1 MIALVVAETQSALS
15 ALTLVLNEAGCAV
28 IARRWHESVLDDVA
42 ARDPDITIVSA
53 GDYPR
58 RWDALIGRIGTLPA
72 RKGADV
78 LLYVPADFPPDER
91 KKAEAANIA
100 CCFSD
105 ADSFQK
111 LKDYIARRAK
121 KPSQNER
128 GTGGA
133 FVPLADGEPLLGGG
147 QARTVEAGRDAED
160 FAQAAEEITT
170 TEAKPVPQSE
180 TFVLI
185 PGERPT
191 RNAVFID
198 ESEDDEES
206 EDEDMPEISW
216 KQHAAQTPPGEEI
229 MSLTENQPKE
239 GRRQTIPSSFVLTNP
254 VTLAMVSGIS
264 RNFDGETL
272 EFTPDLPSFIL
283 NLSKGTRIE
292 DATLKS
298 NEKIE
303 AVRAV
308 VISNDG
314 KKLVLKITKK

>member
-1 MIALVVAETQSALS
+1 
-15 ALTLVLNEAGCAV
+15 
-28 IARRWHESVLDDVA
+28 
-42 ARDPDITIVSA
+42 
-53 GDYPR
+53 
-58 RWDALIGRIGTLPA
+58 
-72 RKGADV
+72 
-78 LLYVPADFPPDER
+78 
-91 KKAEAANIA
+91 
-100 CCFSD
+100 
-105 ADSFQK
+105 
-111 LKDYIARRAK
+111 
-121 KPSQNER
+121 
-128 GTGGA
+128 
-133 FVPLADGEPLLGGG
+133 
-147 QARTVEAGRDAED
+147 
-160 FAQAAEEITT
+160 
-170 TEAKPVPQSE
+170 
-180 TFVLI
+180 
-185 PGERPT
+185 
-191 RNAVFID
+191 
-198 ESEDDEES
+198 
-206 EDEDMPEISW
+206 
-216 KQHAAQTPPGEEI
+216 